1 MKRPIRIAEMT
12 QERGG
17 PRYPHV
23 EVKESSQEIVPERR
37 IPARTRKPTQRFTLN
52 LHGAGSLE
60 GTAWLKL
67 VE

>member
-23 EVKESSQEIVPERR
+23 EVKESSQGIVPERR

-52 LHGAGSLE
+52 LQGAGSLE
-60 GTAWLKL
+60 GAAWLKL

>member
-23 EVKESSQEIVPERR
+23 QVKESVQEIAPERR
-37 IPARTRKPTQRFTLN
+37 VPARTRKPTQRFTLN
-52 LHGAGSLE
+52 LREAGSLD
-60 GTAWLKL
+60 GAAWLKL